1 MICIYHK
8 IILRKVTIL
17 EKTMILTNVKITEV
31 REFLINDRLKY
42 WIMDFRYDFKSDNRK
57 DK

>member
-17 EKTMILTNVKITEV
+17 EKTVILTNVKDTEV
-31 REFLINDRLKY
+31 REFVINDRLKY
-42 WIMDFRYDFKSDNRK
+42 SIMDFRYDFKNDNGK
-57 DK
+57 DE